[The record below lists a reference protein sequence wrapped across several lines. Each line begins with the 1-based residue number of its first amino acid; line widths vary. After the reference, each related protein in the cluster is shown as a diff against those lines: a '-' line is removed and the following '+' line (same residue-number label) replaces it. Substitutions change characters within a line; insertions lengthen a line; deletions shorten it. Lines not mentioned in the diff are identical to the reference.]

1 MLADPSKVLEAE
13 TEYNFNDIMLKLFNM
28 CNILD
33 TIIGT
38 LVLNLMVWTL
48 DQSDFT
54 KDSFLRWVIKFI
66 DFSSYLFDI
75 IDMVD
80 IGQGFAA
87 HLDLYNG
94 GKMTGKIVRILIA
107 LWLEGFFTAFGDG
120 IKETYNV

>member
-1 MLADPSKVLEAE
+1 MKLEPRATDNCLNASREYLYSMIVFGQHMLADPSKVLEAE

-66 DFSSYLFDI
+66 DFSSYLFDV

-80 IGQGFAA
+80 IG
-87 HLDLYNG
+87 
-94 GKMTGKIVRILIA
+94 
-107 LWLEGFFTAFGDG
+107 
-120 IKETYNV
+120 